1 MTRRLRNALL
11 ASTALAFAAVTVA
24 ACGTPSQ
31 YSHSKDSYGQTK
43 VSNNKTYASPT
54 VVSTLPPAGSTTYV
68 APAQQ
73 QTTTTYVQPGTTY
86 VQPGTT
92 YVQPGTTYVQ
102 PGTTYV
108 QPGTTTYVQPTYA
121 QPTTTTVYAPATTVN
136 TVGVRTVGVDSLGRT
151 VLVPQNQV
159 AVSTTVANDVDFMS
173 RASQFNATEIAMSRI
188 AYQRAQSADVRQ
200 FAQNVITTHRR
211 MSDNLDAI
219 ALRRNVSLA
228 WTPSPAGSRAVDKLS
243 GMSGSEFDRYY
254 LAQIIADHDAGVA
267 LYSGQGTVATDVTL
281 RSTAGAD
288 AVELRNRRDEAIRL
302 QNGVY

>member
-1 MTRRLRNALL
+1 MTRRLKNALL

-31 YSHSKDSYGQTK
+31 YSRSKDSYGQTK

-54 VVSTLPPAGSTTYV
+54 VVSTVPPAGSTTYV
-68 APAQQ
+68 VPAQQ
-73 QTTTTYVQPGTTY
+73 A
-86 VQPGTT
+86 
-92 YVQPGTTYVQ
+92 
-102 PGTTYV
+102 
-108 QPGTTTYVQPTYA
+108 TTTYVQPTTTTYV
-121 QPTTTTVYAPATTVN
+121 QPTTTTVYAPATTN

-151 VLVPQNQV
+151 VLMPQNQV
-159 AVSTTVANDVDFMS
+159 AVSTTVANDVDFMA

-188 AYQRAQSADVRQ
+188 AYQRAQDPDVRE
-200 FAQNVITTHRR
+200 FAQDVITTHRR

-228 WTPSPAGSRAVDKLS
+228 WVPSPAGSRAVDKLS

-254 LAQIIADHDAGVA
+254 LAQVIADHDAAAA

-302 QNGVY
+302 QDDVY